1 MSIKNEAQ
9 KLKESF
15 QFYLEHPDVINMMN
29 DANVALDNRN
39 VDVNQQLEV
48 WMEKSNGSKIYLRDM
63 NVTDKILF
71 QFVRITDSDDTE
83 EFDNIDVS

>member
-1 MSIKNEAQ
+1 MPIKNEAQ
-9 KLKESF
+9 KLTESF